1 MADILHSV
9 ANVWTRRLADMG
21 DGTHAETF
29 ARAASLAEPAAQAT
43 TNAWTD
49 VAGSALDTLHCGSV
63 AYTIR
68 NTHGANG
75 LNWKVL
81 GSNDAAFTAS
91 VEVQAS
97 ALVAAGASDDYS
109 AAVAVWRYYKVQV
122 QSAAAGLHATAVV
135 VGLAKA

>member
-43 TNAWTD
+43 VDAWAD
-49 VAGSALDTLHCGSV
+49 VAGSLLDTLHCGSV
-63 AYTIR
+63 AYTLR

-81 GSNDAAFTAS
+81 ASNGPAFGAS

-97 ALVAAGASDDYS
+97 ALVAAGAAGTYS
-109 AAVAVWRYYKVQV
+109 ATVAPWRYYKIQV
-122 QSAAAGLHATAVV
+122 QSAVAGNHATAVV

>member
-1 MADILHSV
+1 MADILQSV

-21 DGTHAETF
+21 DGTHAEAV
-29 ARAASLAEPAAQAT
+29 ARAAATASPAEQAT
-43 TNAWTD
+43 VNAWAD

-63 AYTIR
+63 AYTIL
-68 NTHGANG
+68 NTHVANG

-81 GSNDAAFTAS
+81 ASNDAAFAAS

-97 ALVAAGASDDYS
+97 ALVAAQASGSYS

-122 QSAAAGLHATAVV
+122 QSAVAGSHAAAVV
-135 VGLAKA
+135 VGVAKG

>member
-49 VAGSALDTLHCGSV
+49 VAGSALDALHCGSV
-63 AYTIR
+63 AYTLR
-68 NTHGANG
+68 NTDGANG

-81 GSNDAAFTAS
+81 ASNDVAFAAS

-97 ALVAAGASDDYS
+97 ALVAAQASGSYS
-109 AAVAVWRYYKVQV
+109 ATVAVWRYYKIQV
-122 QSAAAGLHATAVV
+122 QSAVGGAHATAVV
-135 VGLAKA
+135 AGVAKG